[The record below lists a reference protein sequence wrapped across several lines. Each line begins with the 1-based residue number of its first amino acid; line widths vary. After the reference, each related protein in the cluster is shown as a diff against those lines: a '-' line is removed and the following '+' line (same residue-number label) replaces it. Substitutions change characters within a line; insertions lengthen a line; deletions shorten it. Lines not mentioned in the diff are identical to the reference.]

1 LLIVNCH
8 PMRFIYTKAFAIFA
22 GCLCILAFAVFLQV
36 KGFLDPIRSAALR
49 APRPVIFLAKSIS
62 EPVKNFFATVYQ
74 LRKISEENGVLTAK
88 VAGLEQE
95 LAQSNQEAVEN
106 EALRKELGFVKN
118 ANQPLIPCTLLSQNP
133 FGISDSVVLN
143 CGQDDGVEV
152 GQAIISQGYMVGKI
166 TYAGKNESTA
176 LLAISSDFSTD
187 AKISQTSAS
196 AIVKGSFSSG
206 LLVDQVPQTTDLQKG
221 WLVVTAG
228 INDKVPKNILIGEV
242 GDILSTDSDLF
253 KRASLTTPVDY
264 NNLEFV
270 FVVKQ

>member
-1 LLIVNCH
+1 
-8 PMRFIYTKAFAIFA
+8 MRFIYTKAFAIFA
-22 GCLCILAFAVFLQV
+22 GCLCVLAFLVFLQV
-36 KGFLDPIRSAALR
+36 KGLLDPIRTAALR
-49 APRPVIFLAKSIS
+49 APRPVMLLAKNVS
-62 EPVKNFFATVYQ
+62 EPVKNFFLTVYQ
-74 LRKISEENGVLTAK
+74 LKKISEENGMLTAK
-88 VAGLEQE
+88 VAGLQQQ
-95 LAQSNQEAVEN
+95 LAENNQESIEN

-118 ANQPLIPCTLLSQNP
+118 TKQPLIPCTLLSQNP

-143 CGQDDGVEV
+143 CGQDQGVQV

-176 LLAISSDFSTD
+176 LLAISSQFSTD

-196 AIVKGSFSSG
+196 AIVKGSFGSG
-206 LLVDQVPQTTDLQKG
+206 LLVDQIPQTTDLQKG

-228 INDKVPKNILIGEV
+228 INDQVPKNILIGEV

-253 KRASLTTPVDY
+253 KRASLTTPIDY

-270 FVVKQ
+270 FVVQQ